1 MIRKEVPLST
11 NKQKIDKI
19 QEKNDI
25 TCSHMDYIMR
35 VIFLG
40 SQNKH
45 NQGIR
50 RKDSDQK
57 TEIFEKLKEVFNH
70 LSAQDVEL
78 IEKLS
83 LEEFSLQLKNLDHNG
98 EKVQFGR
105 KLLSMDQCSGD
116 ECHSDEELAAEDT
129 DTEIE
134 SEDNDYDDRDNDEE
148 NDDPYHADLL
158 DEDSLEELLDS
169 GDFGTKIHHLNE
181 LLDKF
186 EKIINLT
193 SEDKNLYISAIES
206 LLVYVSAVEDLRT
219 EENLSKENAD
229 KFEALNKRL
238 NSLQMKYLSQI
249 THFDTFFTR
258 ALESFEELIEKDQF
272 DRKNKDDV
280 KLLNE
285 FIFNFHYASQIEA
298 IIRRRDIEDELMI
311 IGDLEEDMKV
321 MKNAYDSLGYGEEV
335 QDDKYFSRILD
346 DIEDEDIYQSRR
358 LLSISEM
365 STHQTCN
372 AEDVDCAHEKNAPS
386 ANNYDKCQNLLER
399 AEKIRDQLNFK
410 EEQFLSLKEYEKKH
424 QFIKIFMTELKNS
437 QNVLKEYQELMM
449 EGKHCQEDISFKT
462 RMKKIIENIQS
473 QAGNLDWL
481 KHVSSFLFE
490 MKSSEDLLELSEI
503 LKRHDELDMNMITG
517 ADNTMN
523 TNVKKRSLLSIDT
536 CDKEDLDC
544 KNEDSESE
552 LLRDSDKSNHNV
564 KSEDKD
570 KILRRL
576 KHELDEDYGKTGG
589 NKENAK
595 KSALVQCQQ
604 FLEKSKKDLKALSN
618 LESKADILKVLE
630 PKKKIKLIKVFM
642 SFMTNVKA
650 LFDEYK
656 DIASSLTENDDKI
669 VCQPVLKEA
678 FENLLKLQKLSS
690 KADWFNQMKS
700 LLSTEDPEI
709 VKELTEIMQKFKV
722 NQM

>member
-1 MIRKEVPLST
+1 M
-11 NKQKIDKI
+11 
-19 QEKNDI
+19 
-25 TCSHMDYIMR
+25 
-35 VIFLG
+35 
-40 SQNKH
+40 
-45 NQGIR
+45 
-50 RKDSDQK
+50 
-57 TEIFEKLKEVFNH
+57 
-70 LSAQDVEL
+70 
-78 IEKLS
+78 
-83 LEEFSLQLKNLDHNG
+83 
-98 EKVQFGR
+98 
-105 KLLSMDQCSGD
+105 
-116 ECHSDEELAAEDT
+116 
-129 DTEIE
+129 
-134 SEDNDYDDRDNDEE
+134 
-148 NDDPYHADLL
+148 
-158 DEDSLEELLDS
+158 
-169 GDFGTKIHHLNE
+169 
-181 LLDKF
+181 
-186 EKIINLT
+186 T

-219 EENLSKENAD
+219 EENLSKENSD

-249 THFDTFFTR
+249 THFDTFFTI
-258 ALESFEELIEKDQF
+258 ALESFEELIEKDQY

-386 ANNYDKCQNLLER
+386 ADNYDKCQNLLER

-503 LKRHDELDMNMITG
+503 LKRHDELDMNMITES
-517 ADNTMN
+517 DNTMN
-523 TNVKKRSLLSIDT
+523 TNFKKRSLLSIDT

-618 LESKADILKVLE
+618 LESKADTLRFLE
-630 PKKKIKLIKVFM
+630 PKKKIKLIKIFM

>member
-1 MIRKEVPLST
+1 MPLSINRQNINET
-11 NKQKIDKI
+11 QV
-19 QEKNDI
+19 QEKNDN

-35 VIFLG
+35 VIFVR
-40 SQNKH
+40 SHQKH
-45 NQGIR
+45 IQCFK
-50 RKDSDQK
+50 RKDNDHK
-57 TEIFEKLKEVFNH
+57 KDIFEKLKEMVNY
-70 LSAQDVEL
+70 LSVQDVEL

-83 LEEFSLQLKNLDHNG
+83 LEEFTLRLENLDHNS
-98 EKVQFGR
+98 EKVRFGR
-105 KLLSMDQCSGD
+105 KLLSIDQCSGD
-116 ECHSDEELAAEDT
+116 DCQSDEELVAEET
-129 DTEIE
+129 GAEID
-134 SEDNDYDDRDNDEE
+134 SEDNDYDVGDMQEE
-148 NDDPYHADLL
+148 INNPHYADLL
-158 DEDSLEELLDS
+158 NEDSLEELLKS
-169 GDFGTKIHHLNE
+169 VDFGRKIHHINE

-186 EKIINLT
+186 ENIINLT
-193 SEDKNLYISAIES
+193 SEDENLYISAIQS

-219 EENLSKENAD
+219 DDNLSKENVD
-229 KFEALNKRL
+229 TFEALTERL
-238 NSLQMKYLSQI
+238 NSLQRKYLSQI

-258 ALESFEELIEKDQF
+258 ALESFEELIEKNQF

-285 FIFNFHYASQIEA
+285 FIFNFHYASEIEA
-298 IIRRRDIEDELMI
+298 IIRRRDIEDEMMI
-311 IGDLEEDMKV
+311 ISDLKEDMKV
-321 MKNAYDSLGYGEEV
+321 MKNAYESLGYGEEV
-335 QDDKYFSRILD
+335 QDDEYFSRILD

-372 AEDVDCAHEKNAPS
+372 AEDVDCIHEKNAPS
-386 ANNYDKCQNLLER
+386 ADNYDRCQNLLER
-399 AEKIRDQLNFK
+399 AEEIRDQLNFK
-410 EEQFLSLKEYEKKH
+410 EEQFLSLKEYENKH
-424 QFIKIFMTELKNS
+424 QYIRIFMTELKNS

-449 EGKHCQEDISFKT
+449 ESKHCQDYFPFKT

-503 LKRHDELDMNMITG
+503 LKGHDELDLSMIIG

-536 CDKEDLDC
+536 CDKEDLNC
-544 KNEDSESE
+544 KNKDSESE
-552 LLRDSDKSNHNV
+552 LLKDLDKSNHNV
-564 KSEDKD
+564 KGENKD

-576 KHELDEDYGKTGG
+576 KHELDAAYGKTGE

-618 LESKADILKVLE
+618 LESKAGILNILE
-630 PKKKIKLIKVFM
+630 PKKKIKLIRVFM
-642 SFMTNVKA
+642 TFMTNVKA

-656 DIASSLTENDDKI
+656 DLASSLTENDDKI
-669 VCQPVLKEA
+669 LCQPVLKEA

-690 KADWFNQMKS
+690 KADWFNQMNS
-700 LLSTEDPEI
+700 LLSTENPEI
-709 VKELTEIMQKFKV
+709 VKELTEIMQKFKM
-722 NQM
+722 N

>member
-1 MIRKEVPLST
+1 MPLLI
-11 NKQKIDKI
+11 NKQTIDDI
-19 QEKNDI
+19 QVQEKNYS

-35 VIFLG
+35 VIFVG
-40 SQNKH
+40 SHHKH
-45 NQGIR
+45 NQCFES
-50 RKDSDQK
+50 KDNDHK
-57 TEIFEKLKEVFNH
+57 TDIFEKLKEMVNY
-70 LSAQDVEL
+70 LSVEDKEL

-83 LEEFSLQLKNLDHNG
+83 LEEFTLRLENLDHNS
-98 EKVQFGR
+98 EKVRFGR

-116 ECHSDEELAAEDT
+116 DCQSDEELAAEDT
-129 DTEIE
+129 GADIE
-134 SEDNDYDDRDNDEE
+134 SEDNDYDVGGIQEEKDN
-148 NDDPYHADLL
+148 PHYADLL
-158 DEDSLEELLDS
+158 DEDSLEELLKNV
-169 GDFGTKIHHLNE
+169 DFGRKIHHINE

-193 SEDKNLYISAIES
+193 SEDENLYISAIQS

-219 EENLSKENAD
+219 EENLSKENGD
-229 KFEALNKRL
+229 TFEALTERL
-238 NSLQMKYLSQI
+238 KSLQMKYLSQI

-258 ALESFEELIEKDQF
+258 ALESFEELIEKNQF

-285 FIFNFHYASQIEA
+285 FIFNFHYASEIEA
-298 IIRRRDIEDELMI
+298 IISRRDIEDEMMI
-311 IGDLEEDMKV
+311 ISDLKEDMKV
-321 MKNAYDSLGYGEEV
+321 MKNAYESLGYGEEV
-335 QDDKYFSRILD
+335 QDDEYFSRILD

-372 AEDVDCAHEKNAPS
+372 AEDVDCIHEKNAPS
-386 ANNYDKCQNLLER
+386 ADNYDRCQNLLER
-399 AEKIRDQLNFK
+399 AEEIRDHLNFK
-410 EEQFLSLKEYEKKH
+410 EDQFLSLKEYENKH
-424 QFIKIFMTELKNS
+424 QYIRIFMTELKNS

-449 EGKHCQEDISFKT
+449 ESKHCQEYFPFKT
-462 RMKKIIENIQS
+462 RMKKIIESIQS

-503 LKRHDELDMNMITG
+503 LKGHDELDMGMVIG

-536 CDKEDLDC
+536 CDKEDLNC

-552 LLRDSDKSNHNV
+552 LLRDLDKSYHNV
-564 KSEDKD
+564 KGENKD

-576 KHELDEDYGKTGG
+576 KHELDASYGKTGG
-589 NKENAK
+589 NKEYAK

-618 LESKADILKVLE
+618 LESKADTLKILE
-630 PKKKIKLIKVFM
+630 PKKKIKLIRVFM
-642 SFMTNVKA
+642 TFMTNVKV

-656 DIASSLTENDDKI
+656 ELASSLMENDDKI

-690 KADWFNQMKS
+690 KADWFNQMNS
-700 LLSTEDPEI
+700 LLSTENPEI
-709 VKELTEIMQKFKV
+709 VKELTEIMQKFKM
-722 NQM
+722 N

>member
-1 MIRKEVPLST
+1 
-11 NKQKIDKI
+11 
-19 QEKNDI
+19 
-25 TCSHMDYIMR
+25 MR
-35 VIFLG
+35 VIFVR
-40 SQNKH
+40 SHQKH
-45 NQGIR
+45 IQCFK
-50 RKDSDQK
+50 RKDNDHK
-57 TEIFEKLKEVFNH
+57 KDIFEKLKDMVNY
-70 LSAQDVEL
+70 LSVQDVEL

-83 LEEFSLQLKNLDHNG
+83 LEEFTLRLENLDHNS
-98 EKVQFGR
+98 EKVRFGR
-105 KLLSMDQCSGD
+105 KLLSIDQCSGD
-116 ECHSDEELAAEDT
+116 DCQSDEELVAEET
-129 DTEIE
+129 GAEID
-134 SEDNDYDDRDNDEE
+134 SEDNDYDVGDMQEE
-148 NDDPYHADLL
+148 INNPHYADLL
-158 DEDSLEELLDS
+158 NEDSLEELLKS
-169 GDFGTKIHHLNE
+169 VDFGRKIHHINE

-186 EKIINLT
+186 ENIINLT
-193 SEDKNLYISAIES
+193 SEDENLYISAIQS

-219 EENLSKENAD
+219 DDNLSKENVD
-229 KFEALNKRL
+229 TFEALTERL
-238 NSLQMKYLSQI
+238 NSLQRKYLSQI

-258 ALESFEELIEKDQF
+258 ALESFEELIEKNQF

-285 FIFNFHYASQIEA
+285 FIFNFHYASEIEA
-298 IIRRRDIEDELMI
+298 IIRRRDIEDEMMI
-311 IGDLEEDMKV
+311 ISDLKEDMKV
-321 MKNAYDSLGYGEEV
+321 MKNAYESLGYGEEV
-335 QDDKYFSRILD
+335 QDDEYFSRILD

-372 AEDVDCAHEKNAPS
+372 AEDVDCIHEKNAPS
-386 ANNYDKCQNLLER
+386 ADNYDRCQNLLER
-399 AEKIRDQLNFK
+399 AEEIRDQLNFK
-410 EEQFLSLKEYEKKH
+410 EEQFLSLKEYENKH
-424 QFIKIFMTELKNS
+424 QYIRIFMTELKNS

-449 EGKHCQEDISFKT
+449 ESKHCQDYFPFKT

-503 LKRHDELDMNMITG
+503 LKGHDELDLSMDIG

-536 CDKEDLDC
+536 CDKEDLNC
-544 KNEDSESE
+544 KNKDSESE
-552 LLRDSDKSNHNV
+552 LLKDLDKSNHNV
-564 KSEDKD
+564 KGENKD

-576 KHELDEDYGKTGG
+576 KHELDAAYGKTGE

-618 LESKADILKVLE
+618 LESKAGILNILE
-630 PKKKIKLIKVFM
+630 PKKKIKLIRVFM
-642 SFMTNVKA
+642 TFMTNVKA

-656 DIASSLTENDDKI
+656 DLASSLTENDDKI
-669 VCQPVLKEA
+669 LCQPVLKEA

-690 KADWFNQMKS
+690 KADWFNQMNS
-700 LLSTEDPEI
+700 LLSTENPEI
-709 VKELTEIMQKFKV
+709 VKELTEIMQKFKM
-722 NQM
+722 N